1 MQDPDADT
9 RELERYDRKVHVAC
23 GEMIAATERELK
35 GLGVPFFGVRG
46 ELGTRGG
53 GAKGRGEGGVKE
65 KDEGG
70 IGEEE
75 LQGLRKRMLEL
86 LEDLCKD

>member
-1 MQDPDADT
+1 
-9 RELERYDRKVHVAC
+9 VAC

-35 GLGVPFFGVRG
+35 AMGVPFFGIKE
-46 ELGTRGG
+46 ELIRRDGG
-53 GAKGRGEGGVKE
+53 GVREKQEGR
-65 KDEGG
+65 

>member
-1 MQDPDADT
+1 
-9 RELERYDRKVHVAC
+9 VAC
-23 GEMIAATERELK
+23 GEMIAATEKELK
-35 GLGVPFFGVRG
+35 ALGVPFFGTKE
-46 ELGTRGG
+46 ELIR
-53 GAKGRGEGGVKE
+53 RHEGGVRE
-65 KDEGG
+65 KDEGT